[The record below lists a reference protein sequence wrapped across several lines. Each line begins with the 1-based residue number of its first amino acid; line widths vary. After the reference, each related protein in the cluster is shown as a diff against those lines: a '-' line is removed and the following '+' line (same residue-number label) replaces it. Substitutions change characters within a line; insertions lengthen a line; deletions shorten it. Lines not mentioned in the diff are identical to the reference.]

1 MQMGDAFDDLQIE
14 EKDGSI
20 SDDDFDL
27 LGAMGISIKP
37 HVVAQAEADSDP
49 QADAHAD
56 FDTSRLLQLMIQEQ
70 RDKSY
75 EQQVGVGTGARLG
88 LAVANCRVC
97 SDCLASDTRA
107 SSTPKFDTI
116 QRHHSPRRQ
125 LRDMPL

>member
-1 MQMGDAFDDLQIE
+1 MQMGDALDDLQIE
-14 EKDGSI
+14 DKDGSI

-27 LGAMGISIKP
+27 LSAMRISIKP
-37 HVVAQAEADSDP
+37 HVVAQEEADSDP

-56 FDTSRLLQLMIQEQ
+56 DTSRLLQLMIQEQ

-75 EQQVGVGTGARLG
+75 KQQVGVGTGARLG
-88 LAVANCRVC
+88 FALANCRVC

-125 LRDMPL
+125 LRDMPV